1 MPRSLVIRRHLVNQF
16 GHLVISK
23 PGQFLM
29 GLAGVMFLLGVV
41 FSSFK
46 LMSLSIVAV
55 VVYVICLK
63 VDGSPKLPVIQ
74 HMAMNAKDWE
84 RTIYMS
90 LQMQRPKNVSM
101 LVPIEER
108 SLASEVYFIPTTQ
121 VFFQGDQGLVI
132 IENFGLRLP
141 DDSIHLWLGTL
152 LRGPLEDFYVVGSG
166 RYSHAD
172 NYVVYKIKKDRA

>member
-46 LMSLSIVAV
+46 LMSLSIIAV
-55 VVYVICLK
+55 VVYVIYLNA
-63 VDGSPKLPVIQ
+63 DGVPKLPIIQ
-74 HMAMNAKDWE
+74 HMPMNAMDWV

-90 LQMQRPKNVSM
+90 FQMQRAKNVSM
-101 LVPIEER
+101 LVTLECR
-108 SLASEVYFIPTTQ
+108 NLVSEVYFIPTTQ

-152 LRGPLEDFYVVGSG
+152 LRGPLEEFYVVGSG
-166 RYSHAD
+166 KYSRAD